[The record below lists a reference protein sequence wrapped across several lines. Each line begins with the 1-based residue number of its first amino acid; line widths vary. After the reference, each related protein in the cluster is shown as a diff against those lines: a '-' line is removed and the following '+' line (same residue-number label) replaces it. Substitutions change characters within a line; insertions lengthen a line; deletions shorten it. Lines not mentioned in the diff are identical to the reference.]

1 MTPARLRWGVIL
13 IIIGGLM
20 LMKNL
25 EYISNGIWEDILVW
39 SPVLLILIGI
49 EKIFTKS
56 SLQAISYATSLALLV
71 GVAYLAVQDHT
82 RFDSGSFFERTHHEI
97 EMNESLKRLH
107 AKLDLGSTNL
117 TIRDNGSELVYGRF
131 ERFTAK
137 PEIGYEVTNEEG
149 FVTYK
154 SRSKR
159 WLGGMVHVD
168 VDESQDWYLRFSELI
183 PLDLECIGSNSEIHL
198 NLAPFRLDNLKLRVD
213 DASVY
218 IKLGDLESR
227 TKVSIDGRESRVKL
241 RLPGA
246 TGVRIVGEDYDQY
259 LQTVGM
265 ISREGGFV
273 NAAYDSSG
281 NKIEVDLGPG
291 LSSFSLDF
299 F

>member
-1 MTPARLRWGVIL
+1 MSPARLRWGVIL

-20 LMKNL
+20 LLKNL
-25 EYISNGIWEDILVW
+25 DYVSNSIWEDILVW

-56 SLQAISYATSLALLV
+56 SLQAISYGTSFVLLF
-71 GVAYLAVQDHT
+71 GVAYLAMQNHT
-82 RFDSGSFFERTHHEI
+82 GIDSGSFFERTHYELG
-97 EMNESLKRLH
+97 MNDSLKRLH

-137 PEIGYEVTNEEG
+137 PDIGYEEQNNEG
-149 FVTYK
+149 FVSFE

-159 WLGGMVHVD
+159 WLGGVVKVE
-168 VDESQDWYLRFSELI
+168 VDESQDWYLRFSDMI
-183 PLDLECIGSNSEIHL
+183 PLDLECVGSNSEIHL
-198 NLAPFRLDNLKLRVD
+198 NLAPFRLDNLKLRAD
-213 DASVY
+213 NASVY
-218 IKLGDLESR
+218 VKLGDLESLA
-227 TKVSIDGRESRVKL
+227 KVSIAGQESRVKL
-241 RLPGA
+241 RLPGSS
-246 TGVRIVGEDYDQY
+246 GVRIVGSEYDQY

-265 ISREGGFV
+265 ISRDGGFV
-273 NAAYDSSG
+273 NAGYDSSG
-281 NKIEVDLGPG
+281 KKIEVDLGPG

>member
-13 IIIGGLM
+13 IIVGGLM
-20 LMKNL
+20 LLKNL

-56 SLQAISYATSLALLV
+56 SLQAISYATSLILLF

-82 RFDSGSFFERTHHEI
+82 RFDSGSFFERTHYELG
-97 EMNESLKRLH
+97 MNESLKRLH
-107 AKLDLGSTNL
+107 AKLDLGTTNL

-131 ERFTAK
+131 ERFTPK
-137 PEIGYEVTNEEG
+137 PDIGYDENNEEG
-149 FVTYK
+149 FVTFK

-168 VDESQDWYLRFSELI
+168 VDESQDWYVRFNELI
-183 PLDLECIGSNSEIHL
+183 PLDLECVGSNSEIHL
-198 NLAPFRLDNLKLRVD
+198 NLAPFRLDNLKLRAD

-227 TKVSIDGRESRVKL
+227 SKVSIDGRESRVKL
-241 RLPGA
+241 RLPGSS
-246 TGVRIVGEDYDQY
+246 GVRIVGVDYDQY

-265 ISREGGFV
+265 ISRDGGFV